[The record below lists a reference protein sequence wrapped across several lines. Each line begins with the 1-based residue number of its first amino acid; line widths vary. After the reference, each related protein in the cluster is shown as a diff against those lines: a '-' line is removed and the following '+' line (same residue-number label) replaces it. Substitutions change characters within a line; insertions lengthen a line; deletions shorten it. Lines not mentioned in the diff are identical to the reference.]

1 MISEQ
6 RTNNCLECYNR
17 EFARCFGVAHPA
29 LLKFVEDLHDEAKR
43 VLRDAEDAR
52 GGLVTRGTK
61 RGEIEWPEIPE
72 DFEDFQVPV
81 TRKKK

>member
-1 MISEQ
+1 M
-6 RTNNCLECYNR
+6 
-17 EFARCFGVAHPA
+17 
-29 LLKFVEDLHDEAKR
+29 
-43 VLRDAEDAR
+43 LRDAEDAR

-81 TRKKK
+81 PRKKK